1 MSPQMQKTKSR
12 KPQMQKTLTKTNFYK
27 QGTGCREKCN
37 VDEKIIIS
45 EWVTIYSSNG
55 RSSFGKATTKYDMQT
70 SCGLLQQN
78 GWKDLLP
85 YILLTYQILKG
96 VGRGSLLTEFRDLYS
111 SVFISTSH
119 RAAPPTHTSSGYSST
134 NSADNQDIALCH
146 LRQERASSFPRNT
159 TFMSR
164 FKQEE

>member
-1 MSPQMQKTKSR
+1 MQFPNPENPYKTKLLQTRDWLQR
-12 KPQMQKTLTKTNFYK
+12 KMQ
-27 QGTGCREKCN
+27 CRWK
-37 VDEKIIIS
+37 DHHF
-45 EWVTIYSSNG
+45 SSNG

-96 VGRGSLLTEFRDLYS
+96 VGRESLLTEFRNLYS
-111 SVFISTSH
+111 SVFISPSH
-119 RAAPPTHTSSGYSST
+119 HAAPPTHTSSRYSST

-146 LRQERASSFPRNT
+146 LRQERASSFPRNA

-164 FKQEE
+164 FK